1 MTAEEQ
7 KAALNE
13 ALELVKPIVQR
24 IEKSLPT
31 TKNHYGDYMTVLSM
45 DKDPMQMKKMAALL
59 ILAGANKEG
68 VSAALKLCL

>member
-7 KAALNE
+7 KKALNE
-13 ALELVKPIVQR
+13 ALELVKPIVKR
-24 IEKSLPT
+24 IEASIPS
-31 TKNHYGDYMTVLSM
+31 TKNHYGDYMAVLSM